1 MPSPLSTERFR
12 QVNRLLEAAFLLEP
26 SERSAWLESLQGDD
40 AALRPLL
47 ADLLARAAVLDE
59 GDFLRPLRAVE
70 ANELLSEPTE
80 PQHQPGAV
88 LGPYRLE
95 RELGRGGMGT
105 VWLAERVDGTLKRK
119 VALKLP
125 HQGLSRSLL
134 AQRLARERDI
144 LAGLEHPNIARLYDA
159 GVAEDG
165 QPFLA
170 LEYVEGAPID
180 RYCGERALDLG
191 KRLELFVQVCRA
203 VAHAHAHLVLHRD
216 RKPSN
221 ILVTPDGQVR
231 LLDFGV
237 AKLLQE
243 GADRAEETALTR
255 IGGRALTP
263 EYASPEQICR
273 QPLTTASDV
282 YSLGVVLYEL
292 LTGQRP
298 YQLKRGSLGELEE
311 AILTTDPARPSR
323 VAAED
328 TRRSLSGDLD
338 TIVLKAL
345 PKSPGAR
352 YPTVAALLDD
362 IERFRTGLPVLARP
376 DSAWYRL
383 RKLVQRRKLLVV
395 ASAAVLAAVLLGA
408 AGALWSARLA
418 RLQAARAEDSA
429 RESRVEA
436 KVARANQEFLS
447 QIFGDAMRKGET
459 AEMRTRLDRARELLR
474 RRYADE
480 PLIHALL
487 LLQLAGRYDELG
499 LSDREDEVMKEY
511 DALAE
516 KTGDP
521 SLLAT
526 RECID
531 AYDAID
537 VGDLEKARPHVARGL
552 AFMARGP
559 PRNESMFE
567 CLRADAML
575 SMKSGDSARAVQRMQ
590 ELLGWLEA
598 SGLEKTRSYLSSL
611 ASLAWVYSLGGQD
624 TQALEI
630 SRRKIAL
637 DETLGSSDTVG
648 AYAERDN
655 YSQLLFGLG
664 RIAEACALD

>member
-1 MPSPLSTERFR
+1 
-12 QVNRLLEAAFLLEP
+12 
-26 SERSAWLESLQGDD
+26 
-40 AALRPLL
+40 
-47 ADLLARAAVLDE
+47 
-59 GDFLRPLRAVE
+59 
-70 ANELLSEPTE
+70 
-80 PQHQPGAV
+80 
-88 LGPYRLE
+88 
-95 RELGRGGMGT
+95 
-105 VWLAERVDGTLKRK
+105 
-119 VALKLP
+119 
-125 HQGLSRSLL
+125 
-134 AQRLARERDI
+134 
-144 LAGLEHPNIARLYDA
+144 
-159 GVAEDG
+159 
-165 QPFLA
+165 
-170 LEYVEGAPID
+170 
-180 RYCGERALDLG
+180 
-191 KRLELFVQVCRA
+191 
-203 VAHAHAHLVLHRD
+203 
-216 RKPSN
+216 
-221 ILVTPDGQVR
+221 
-231 LLDFGV
+231 
-237 AKLLQE
+237 
-243 GADRAEETALTR
+243 
-255 IGGRALTP
+255 
-263 EYASPEQICR
+263 
-273 QPLTTASDV
+273 
-282 YSLGVVLYEL
+282 
-292 LTGQRP
+292 
-298 YQLKRGSLGELEE
+298 
-311 AILTTDPARPSR
+311 
-323 VAAED
+323 
-328 TRRSLSGDLD
+328 
-338 TIVLKAL
+338 
-345 PKSPGAR
+345 
-352 YPTVAALLDD
+352 
-362 IERFRTGLPVLARP
+362 
-376 DSAWYRL
+376 
-383 RKLVQRRKLLVV
+383 
-395 ASAAVLAAVLLGA
+395 
-408 AGALWSARLA
+408 
-418 RLQAARAEDSA
+418 
-429 RESRVEA
+429 
-436 KVARANQEFLS
+436 
-447 QIFGDAMRKGET
+447 
-459 AEMRTRLDRARELLR
+459 RARELLR

-664 RIAEACALD
+664 RIAEACALDEKLLADFRGTDNRGEVPPVYVFNFFRHALLANKLDEARAWLEPAIRTLERSGPVKGAAVSHLLL